1 MENKT
6 IGILAGSF
14 AAIAVILGAL
24 GAHALKAKLSPDQLM
39 SFETGVKYQFY
50 HALALLAVYI
60 IQKQTQTND
69 FNLSAWFFLIG
80 ILLFSG
86 SIYFLS
92 TRSLFGMPDGLKFLG
107 PVTPLGGVLMIAG
120 WLIFVITLIKKG

>member
-92 TRSLFGMPDGLKFLG
+92 TRSLYGMPDGLKFLG

>member
-6 IGILAGSF
+6 IGFLAGSF